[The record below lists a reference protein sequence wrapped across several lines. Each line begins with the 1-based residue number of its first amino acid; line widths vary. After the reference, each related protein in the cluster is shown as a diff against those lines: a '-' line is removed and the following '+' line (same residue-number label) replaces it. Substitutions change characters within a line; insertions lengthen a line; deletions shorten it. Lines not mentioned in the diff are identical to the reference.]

1 MEELHTG
8 CDTAIVDSGSNYQQ
22 NTTQCFTLSGVVST
36 CLDTPLVSSLSPQAE
51 EAPGPTPAH

>member
-8 CDTAIVDSGSNYQQ
+8 CDTAIVGAIINK
-22 NTTQCFTLSGVVST
+22 TQHNVSLSGVVST
-36 CLDTPLVSSLSPQAE
+36 CLDTPPVSSLSPQAE